1 MGHGGRA
8 EGSGVST
15 PVKTEPVRRETISSY
30 IQAHTRLEAETWVS
44 VVARGEGLV
53 QDLLKEEG
61 DAVRKGD
68 ILLRLEKDQLRL
80 VERQSEVALEQA
92 RAADARVKALYER
105 ELVSDEEREE
115 ASHQLETA
123 RVALE
128 QARLNLRFA
137 DIRAP
142 LSGVVMIR
150 QVELADM
157 VRPGDEVF
165 AVADL
170 DPLLARVRVPEKGM
184 GLLRLGQMGQI
195 RVDALGGRTFPAR
208 VQMINPGVDP
218 QSGTVKVT
226 LELLSSDPVLKPGMF
241 VSVRIITDEHADALI
256 IPKKAL
262 VLETDEDDI
271 YVATD
276 GKAERRV
283 LKLGYEDGERV
294 EVMEGV
300 AFGEAVITIG
310 HEGLKNG
317 SAVRVVGAD
326 STAVGVTPP
335 EISQAQTESP
345 PWGRR
350 QRDSGEGRTMPD
362 SSTFM
367 ERAKDRGLTE
377 AQAVERW
384 KRMRERIGDR
394 NAQTR

>member
-1 MGHGGRA
+1 MGRGGTS
-8 EGSGVST
+8 EGPAGASV
-15 PVKTEPVRRETISSY
+15 PVKTELVRRETITSH

-68 ILLRLEKDQLRL
+68 VLLRLEKDQLRL

-92 RAADARVKALYER
+92 RAAEARVKALYER
-105 ELVSDEEREE
+105 QLVSDEEREG
-115 ASHQLETA
+115 ASHHLETA

-128 QARLNLRFA
+128 QARLNLKFA

-150 QVELADM
+150 RVELADM
-157 VRPGDEVF
+157 VRSGDEVF

-184 GLLRLGQMGQI
+184 GLLRLGQMAQI
-195 RVDALGGRTFPAR
+195 RVDALAGRTFPAQ

-241 VSVRIITDEHADALI
+241 VNVRIITDEHVDALI
-256 IPKKAL
+256 VPKKAL
-262 VLETDEDDI
+262 VLETDEDDV
-271 YVATD
+271 YVVNE

-283 LKLGYEDGERV
+283 LQLGYVDDERV
-294 EVMEGV
+294 EVVDGL

-310 HEGLKNG
+310 HEGLKDG
-317 SAVRVVGAD
+317 TSVRVVGA
-326 STAVGVTPP
+326 S
-335 EISQAQTESP
+335 ERSAQS
-345 PWGRR
+345 R
-350 QRDSGEGRTMPD
+350 
-362 SSTFM
+362 
-367 ERAKDRGLTE
+367 
-377 AQAVERW
+377 
-384 KRMRERIGDR
+384 
-394 NAQTR
+394 